1 MNRRRLSNGLD
12 RKQVNELHRGWEHAV
27 RIGRPLNVMISLRP
41 ATAFCKLASRVRNK
55 LGVWA
60 KQRGILF
67 VAAWARECNQ
77 DGTGEHLHVL
87 MHVPPKHYSDF
98 EEKIIGRFPE
108 PGAADVRPAH
118 QRVFVT
124 ETGKRMSAIGYLA
137 KQMTP
142 QAWYRRGL
150 IRKAGGPILG
160 KRGGVTRNIGG
171 KAIDAYFNAG
181 VSCPRTTGGS
191 Q

>member
-1 MNRRRLSNGLD
+1 MNHRRLSNGLD

-27 RIGRPLNVMISLRP
+27 RIGRPLNAMISLRP

-87 MHVPPKHYSDF
+87 MHVPPSTTPTSKKKLLDGF
-98 EEKIIGRFPE
+98 LNRE
-108 PGAADVRPAH
+108 P
-118 QRVFVT
+118 
-124 ETGKRMSAIGYLA
+124 RMSDLRTSGSSSLKPA
-137 KQMTP
+137 KGC
-142 QAWYRRGL
+142 RRS
-150 IRKAGGPILG
+150 A
-160 KRGGVTRNIGG
+160 T
-171 KAIDAYFNAG
+171 
-181 VSCPRTTGGS
+181 S
-191 Q
+191 QSR